1 MGWMQIAQVIVGF
14 AALAGLLWGVWT
26 YYQRGKVERS
36 KWMKELWEKFYE
48 HSELKKI
55 RDLLD
60 GGDPAEISD
69 LVRKEPSSFTDYLN
83 FFEFVGCLHKWGQI
97 SLGEVRDM
105 FDYYLGNLKQNKP
118 VAEYI
123 ADPQKGFEKLQSLL
137 KKIEEAG
144 GK

>member
-1 MGWMQIAQVIVGF
+1 
-14 AALAGLLWGVWT
+14 
-26 YYQRGKVERS
+26 
-36 KWMKELWEKFYE
+36 
-48 HSELKKI
+48 
-55 RDLLD
+55 
-60 GGDPAEISD
+60 
-69 LVRKEPSSFTDYLN
+69 
-83 FFEFVGCLHKWGQI
+83 
-97 SLGEVRDM
+97 M